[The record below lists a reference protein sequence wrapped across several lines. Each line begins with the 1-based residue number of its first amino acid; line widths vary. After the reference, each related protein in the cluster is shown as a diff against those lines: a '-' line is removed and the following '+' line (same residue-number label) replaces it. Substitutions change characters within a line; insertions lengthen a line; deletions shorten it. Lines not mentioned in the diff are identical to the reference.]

1 MVKDRTPS
9 DWTQLSARAS
19 FASHRLIGW
28 IYWDPG
34 ALERYAALGVDVGG
48 ISYIS
53 SRSAPL
59 APAGAQV
66 VAATFYSIS
75 PEFIAAALQITEQHT
90 TYDAMISARNDAV
103 VAGLQTYV
111 PEICD
116 GLASLAEPLW
126 AAADALPV
134 SGRALFAAHRQ
145 QARPVD
151 QLLSAWLAVNCIREW
166 RGDTH
171 FAVLATED
179 ISGIQAGLLHNAF
192 LNYPKDWIPRSRGAD
207 DNDVASA
214 YAALESRGLASAGE
228 INEAGLALRAHIEQR
243 TDALCERAWRVLGL
257 ERTTQFLSLVEPVG
271 DRLVT
276 RIDETAGTEW
286 MPAARHRR
294 VN

>member
-1 MVKDRTPS
+1 MPA

-28 IYWDPG
+28 IYWDPV
-34 ALERYAALGVDVGG
+34 ALENYKALGLEIGG
-48 ISYIS
+48 VTYIA

-75 PEFIAAALQITEQHT
+75 PEFIAAALQIAEQHT
-90 TYDAMISARNDAV
+90 TYDAIVEARNDAV
-103 VAGLQTYV
+103 VRGLRAYV

-116 GLASLAEPLW
+116 SLAALAAPLW

-134 SGRALFAAHRQ
+134 SGRALFASHRQ
-145 QARPVD
+145 QARPAD
-151 QLLSAWLAVNCIREW
+151 PLLSAWLAVNCIREW

-179 ISGIQAGLLHNAF
+179 ISATQAGLLHNAF
-192 LNYPKDWIPRSRGAD
+192 LNYPTDWIPRSRGSD
-207 DNDVASA
+207 DAALDAA
-214 YAALESRGLASAGE
+214 YASLCERGLATGRE
-228 INEAGLALRAHIEQR
+228 ITPAGLALRARIEER
-243 TDALCERAWRVLGL
+243 TDSLCELAWRALGEEL
-257 ERTTQFLSLVEPVG
+257 TNEFLSLVEPVG
-271 DRLVT
+271 DRLVS

-286 MPAARHRR
+286 MPAARLRR
-294 VN
+294 STAAS

>member
-1 MVKDRTPS
+1 MAAP
-9 DWTQLSARAS
+9 DWTELSARAS

-34 ALERYAALGVDVGG
+34 ALERYTALGVEMGG

-66 VAATFYSIS
+66 VAAAFYSIS
-75 PEFIAAALQITEQHT
+75 PEFIGAALQITEQHT
-90 TYDAMISARNDAV
+90 TYAAMAAARNDAV
-103 VAGLQTYV
+103 VDGLKTYV

-116 GLASLAEPLW
+116 DLAMLADPLW
-126 AAADALPV
+126 AAADSLPV
-134 SGRALFAAHRQ
+134 SGRAMFAAHRQ
-145 QARPVD
+145 EARPGD

-171 FAVLATED
+171 FAVLAAEDVSATE
-179 ISGIQAGLLHNAF
+179 AGLLHNAF
-192 LNYPKDWIPRSRGAD
+192 LNYPKDWIPRSRGSD
-207 DNDVASA
+207 D
-214 YAALESRGLASAGE
+214 AALEAAYADLERRGLATDGE
-228 INEAGLALRAHIEQR
+228 INAAGLALRQRIEDR
-243 TDALCERAWRVLGL
+243 TDELCERAWRQLGV
-257 ERTTQFLSLVEPVG
+257 EHTEEFLSLVEPVG
-271 DRLVT
+271 DRLVA

-294 VN
+294 DN